1 MDKYEVRRRKLLDL
15 IKRDGGVVSAFAA
28 KIDKNPSY
36 VSRMAYPEGKAGKKR
51 IGDDMCE
58 HIQRCLNLND
68 TFFYSYEPTEVGT
81 MSSNTV
87 STTHKDGKP
96 AIISL
101 QGEPTNDDEVTIPQ
115 YHDHGGAMG
124 NGVLLRDQPGKI
136 TKWSVSQEWATKN
149 IPPNSG
155 IDHICVVTGFGDS
168 MKGLFNSGD
177 PLLVD
182 TAVKTV
188 EFDSVYFFRVKDE
201 GFIKRLQRIPGEGL
215 RVLSENKSYD
225 PWAITPD
232 MDFEVFGRVL
242 KVWKS
247 EEF

>member
-1 MDKYEVRRRKLLDL
+1 MNTSIRIKSAREHAGLDQSGL
-15 IKRDGGVVSAFAA
+15 
-28 KIDKNPSY
+28 
-36 VSRMAYPEGKAGKKR
+36 GKAVGVTQQAVQKWEKK
-51 IGDDMCE
+51 G
-58 HIQRCLNLND
+58 L
-68 TFFYSYEPTEVGT
+68 
-81 MSSNTV
+81 SSIVRLTKIATACDV
-87 STTHKDGKP
+87 SIAWLSTGEGEMPPSSEKP
-96 AIISL
+96 AIIISS
-101 QGEPTNDDEVTIPQ
+101 QGNPTNGDEVTIPQ

-124 NGVLLRDQPGKI
+124 NGVLLRDQPGQI

-149 IPPNSG
+149 IPANTG

-177 PLLVD
+177 PLIVD